1 MFYFSNSN
9 SLTEPCIFNCC
20 SNVFSASICNG
31 MFRLVFSNKYFEIYP
46 HLTENDN
53 FSVANN
59 LCASL
64 NICSWSCGVFFNYH
78 YFFFVMILGCK
89 SEKCFGICYSQVFPG
104 KWICMGFQSHH
115 YCFRLRRSRWT
126 ILCDYF
132 GEHCGLKV
140 NLLCFGSKIAVPLN
154 CWNNTTLC
162 SMFIHS
168 FLVLYAIQTNLYVI
182 FIH

>member
-1 MFYFSNSN
+1 MLLSKLQFFYMFTFPIVTHLLN
-9 SLTEPCIFNCC
+9 
-20 SNVFSASICNG
+20 
-31 MFRLVFSNKYFEIYP
+31 LVFSIAAPMYLVHQSVMVCLGLYSVIITLRYILPDWEWQLQRGKQFMCVFEY
-46 HLTENDN
+46 LLLE
-53 FSVANN
+53 
-59 LCASL
+59 LWCLLQYSL
-64 NICSWSCGVFFNYH
+64 L
-78 YFFFVMILGCK
+78 FFFVMILGCK

-154 CWNNTTLC
+154 CWNNTATL
-162 SMFIHS
+162 
-168 FLVLYAIQTNLYVI
+168 NLDY
-182 FIH
+182 